1 MEVKYKSITQKFK
14 KAEDLQGL
22 KDLNL
27 TPKEYFQLR
36 DIYELNNF
44 SIYLKSLI
52 KIDLSG
58 NYVSKLIL
66 KKFPNV
72 TIVIAAENMINECN
86 LFLPKLQVLNLSS
99 NLLKTIPNLVQIPEL
114 VNLNLSRNLIESISL
129 EELNPVKKNLQFF
142 DVSFNKI
149 NFSSITNFISF
160 VDGLKFFNI
169 KEFSIQGNEF
179 IDSNEILANSYK
191 TLIVISLK
199 DLVKINGE
207 EKEISNELINENEI
221 KKQMILE
228 QYNLDKNKKAY
239 YEEFSQVY
247 NNDEKIKKIVNLKM
261 TQQESFL
268 LSDKFSLNKYKTLL
282 ANLRILNVSNNLIK
296 EIILGEEDDLN
307 ISFNKNKKEEDE
319 EEEKEKEKE
328 EEEEIEIEENYNFN
342 NLERLI
348 CNNNQI
354 EYCSLIGLEKLMEL
368 NLSFNNLK
376 SIPDLTRINSRIL
389 KNLLLNNNKIEIIN
403 FDNIL
408 VFAQCLNILNLSN
421 NDINLFQIKKINLFL
436 SYLDL
441 FLRENGI
448 SIKVFKNDKA
458 KYEPDLNNILK
469 KHKCYFDLNE
479 LKNYNEKLY
488 DKVIPNF
495 EEFIKLKNL
504 RIDENPFMKDKDIS
518 FLFQNKF
525 AGKKIILNGI
535 DMEKITPQKKILEDE
550 ANSREHSFEI
560 LITEENVS
568 NIKEDNLIDQ
578 YFSDKKFDDDK
589 SEEIIKN
596 ENIEDKFVR
605 LNEILEKLI
614 SFNGENQILY
624 FKFLNEINQ
633 TLLISNFDDLNKEN
647 LLNLYNVF
655 LMNCNELLSL
665 NQNYEPQI
673 LKTLAQLA
681 LKENLGITGSTFKF
695 LKLYVESNEEKK
707 QLVKDIIET
716 IIIANLQL
724 NSKISF
730 DMISKLIEFF
740 KKTNISIDILYK
752 RLILNIVRYIS
763 ANFIFENEIPKLNND
778 KLNYSNPKE
787 FMGDE
792 KENKYI
798 NCLDFVI
805 EYLKN
810 YKNEIEEKK
819 NEKNN
824 KDNNKKNNDNDNDKD
839 NEEKNI
845 NEYDNRSELSEDN
858 DYYVTDE
865 NIIFEKIYF
874 DNISNSENQ
883 KYLRGMNKNKENYFK
898 DLIDSIEILNNQL
911 NAGQSKN
918 THYRIFNNKLLDM
931 ICNEHNLTNINKLPD
946 NLQEKYEYFSYF
958 YLFLNIFKHCYE
970 YLCDS
975 NYFKKLI
982 NDKRKEKVIWIQ
994 FNKYFKVIELLNS
1007 LLDSYDETYYKYNY
1021 ILKFCDIN
1029 SIIKELNLL
1038 VDKVI
1043 LEKNESNH
1051 FEKLILRHIY
1061 GFQLSSID
1069 DDKYIYYEKFC
1080 KKFKENIPYICRLL
1094 GNCICFLDQI
1104 NFCKKLDD
1112 DLMFKFFKALSRDEH
1127 YIIIIS
1133 TCYFMEKILS
1143 YPDFYENEIVFIKLF
1158 QNCYYFKFLL
1168 NYIDENKKQ
1177 FKDIMIKI
1185 FKENENEKM
1194 ESNEIEV
1201 TFENLMNPEVFKF
1214 FLAILDIFLIINK
1227 YNLILNNDFLKKQ
1240 KIIILNELN
1249 PNYYFDVL
1257 SNCLRIIKNDEIRI
1271 KAIECIYY
1279 SDFRYLTVEII
1290 EQILNIINKYLS
1302 ATEGETEYVLML
1314 IYFTL
1319 TNKLILMYQN
1329 KDDVKIN
1336 QILKKISENENNNEE
1351 LNKTNSM
1358 ILRLVKNLRNAVS
1371 YGMKL
1376 LYENTERNP
1385 PEIEELNQKNG
1396 LSLALLSFLTTASK
1410 MPELYKNLFDS
1421 EKNISYNLITKI
1433 LNNDNFF
1440 LNSDYYYPLDI
1451 ERSYLGYYLIILFE
1465 NMEGINFIK
1474 PYTYTFLRI
1483 LMKISDVVC
1492 NCTEFSYESLSR
1504 KPLKE
1509 NISELHEISN
1519 KRINTKIENETRNWY
1534 HFSTNCQNNVKFVKP
1549 KIVKGIKE
1557 DNEFMYKKDY
1567 FEENKKVKD
1576 SVSFEMKLAQNKSVI
1591 TIKTKTS
1598 ENKKSNKNKKNK
1610 TEDNSKNEFLFDYT
1624 FPKSDTKNLIN
1635 EQINYLIYFSNLFD
1649 FLLGKKSIVIDSTIF
1664 TDLKKKF
1671 YLPILYSE
1679 NIYEIFNTYQNFG
1692 NIKTIIGNVRH
1703 YEHEITFSS
1712 PISNI
1717 VINKLKNKNIDSYFK
1732 SSNLISY
1739 DIENLQ
1745 DSLLN
1750 NNNIE
1755 GDMVSYELYGLKK
1768 SAKRYENEE
1777 NVHNPHLRSLI
1788 ISCFLRSVYALLISP
1803 SIKLRN
1809 EFIENLFF
1817 DDKYK
1822 NILLYSGTQRL
1833 YANYNMYIIIEQL
1846 FKTLNIKIILKA
1858 CDYHEDEEIREK
1870 SKKIINLQK
1879 NIFKNQFQNEE
1890 KNLQAELF
1898 LFHTLYITSLYFER
1912 EIIQHKTSGLS
1923 DLLFMLTFERSLYT
1937 FLNFYNQINFY
1948 YIDNFFTNQFIIV
1961 RLMNSHNL
1969 TIIFKA
1975 IQQINNYS
1983 KYTFNTLKEL
1993 KKNYDKLSIRLLYKV
2008 GIGELPLIVNYYNT
2022 QSRKL
2027 TNFLA
2032 KNEIEKL
2039 KILDLL
2045 ALCGFLNDKL
2055 KDLIIYKT
2063 LNLKYERENILNKF
2077 ISDEM
2082 KGKLQKDDNIEIFNT
2097 SYVDKVKE
2105 FNDFQEKKKVE
2116 ENKIDIDINTKTPGV
2131 EINHKDLNLI
2141 EFQLNDFYKNL
2152 NNNKYKNQ
2160 IIKNKFK
2167 TNDIRY
2173 FAIYETFFCTVQN
2186 ILDSNIVPS
2195 ENLNFEHFCAISES
2209 QIIFYPIDDDENIVM
2224 STKEI
2229 NTQDLNQ
2236 STSTN
2241 NTTPSN
2247 ANLTTAGQTPTNAGT
2262 TISPSGDNDDNLSK
2276 TTIGKIFN
2284 KTKNIKLKNF
2294 EINIKDLECIILYDF
2309 PNKIIFESQLG
2320 FKIAILVESSLITTI
2335 IIKALHL
2342 INPDLKVYKSNT
2354 LNNKVLKFETTDKLI
2369 RQTLNER
2376 SLKNVEKDVGVIRR
2390 AQKIV
2395 LDKLSK
2401 NEKNI
2406 FLTNSIEENLY
2417 PNIDNDYYSNE
2428 NSFYCQKQKKILHF
2442 SQFKIYIFT
2451 INDEIEKKIK
2461 KKNDK
2466 TYEPFINYFND
2477 EVEFNKDLYKKIDEI
2492 FYSEIYNI
2500 TNDWINFKLEIEY
2513 YKGKKTFEFA
2523 DKLAL
2528 FLINIHLCNI
2538 DVNVYE
2544 KKLSKNKKNKKMID
2558 PVDNFNEDNDD

>member
-72 TIVIAAENMINECN
+72 TIVLAAENMINECN

-129 EELNPVKKNLQFF
+129 EELNPVKKNLQYF

-207 EKEISNELINENEI
+207 DKEISNDLINEDEI

-247 NNDEKIKKIVNLKM
+247 NNEEKIKKIVNLKM

-268 LSDKFSLNKYKTLL
+268 LSDKFSLNNYKTLL
-282 ANLRILNVSNNLIK
+282 ANLKILNVSNNLIK
-296 EIILGEEDDLN
+296 EIILGEEEDLN
-307 ISFNKNKKEEDE
+307 LHNNINNK
-319 EEEKEKEKE
+319 KE
-328 EEEEIEIEENYNFN
+328 EEEEEEKIKEKVEKIDDEEEELEIEENYNFN

-354 EYCSLIGLEKLMEL
+354 EYCHLIGLEKLIEL

-376 SIPDLTRINSRIL
+376 KIPDLTRINSRNL
-389 KNLLLNNNKIEIIN
+389 KNLLLNNNKIEVIN
-403 FDNIL
+403 FENIL
-408 VFAQCLNILNLSN
+408 VFSQCLTILNLSN
-421 NDINLFQIKKINLFL
+421 NNIHLFQTKKINLFL
-436 SYLDL
+436 QYFEV
-441 FLRENGI
+441 FLNENRL
-448 SIKVFKNDKA
+448 SIKLFKKYKI
-458 KYEPDLNNILK
+458 KYEPDLNNLLK
-469 KHKCYFDLNE
+469 QHKCYFDLND
-479 LKNYNEKLY
+479 LKNYNEKIY
-488 DKVIPNF
+488 EKVIPDF
-495 EEFIKLKNL
+495 DEFTRLKNL
-504 RIDENPFMKDKDIS
+504 RLDENPFMKDKDIS
-518 FLFQNKF
+518 LLIQNKF
-525 AGKKIILNGI
+525 AGKKLFLNGI
-535 DMEKITPQKKILEDE
+535 DMEKISTQEETNNTDK
-550 ANSREHSFEI
+550 SFEN
-560 LITEENVS
+560 LFSDENISVK
-568 NIKEDNLIDQ
+568 KEDNLIDQ
-578 YFSDKKFDDDK
+578 YFYDKKFDDDK

-596 ENIEDKFVR
+596 EKIEDKFIR

-665 NQNYEPQI
+665 NQIYEPQI

-681 LKENLGITGSTFKF
+681 LQENLGITGNTFKF
-695 LKLYVESNEEKK
+695 FKLYVESNEEKK
-707 QLVKDIIET
+707 QLVKDIIEK

-724 NSKISF
+724 NSNISF

-752 RLILNIVRYIS
+752 RLILNIVKYIS
-763 ANFIFENEIPKLNND
+763 TKFIIDNDNVKFNKD
-778 KLNYSNPKE
+778 KLNYSNPKNI
-787 FMGDE
+787 MDDE

-819 NEKNN
+819 NEKIINGNN
-824 KDNNKKNNDNDNDKD
+824 ENKNNYNNDED

-845 NEYDNRSELSEDN
+845 NEYDNKSELSEDN
-858 DYYVTDE
+858 DYFLTDE

-874 DNISNSENQ
+874 DNISNSEDQ
-883 KYLRGMNKNKENYFK
+883 KYLIGINKNKENYFK
-898 DLIDSIEILNNQL
+898 GLIDSIEILNNQL

-918 THYRIFNNKLLDM
+918 TNYKIFNNKLLDM
-931 ICNEHNLTNINKLPD
+931 ICNEHNLTNINKLPL
-946 NLQEKYEYFSYF
+946 NIQEKYEYFSYF

-982 NDKRKEKVIWIQ
+982 NEKRKEKYIMVQ

-1007 LLDSYDETYYKYNY
+1007 LLDSYDESYYKYNY
-1021 ILKFCDIN
+1021 ILRFCDIN

-1043 LEKNESNH
+1043 LEKNETNN
-1051 FEKLILRHIY
+1051 FEKLILKYIF
-1061 GFQLSSID
+1061 GVQINSLD
-1069 DDKYIYYEKFC
+1069 DDRYLFYEKFC
-1080 KKFKENIPYICRLL
+1080 KKFKDKIPYICRLL

-1185 FKENENEKM
+1185 FKENENDKM

-1329 KDDVKIN
+1329 KEDVKIN

-1358 ILRLVKNLRNAVS
+1358 ILRLIKNLRYAVS

-1410 MPELYKNLFDS
+1410 MPELYKNLFDT

-1509 NISELHEISN
+1509 NINELHDISN

-1557 DNEFMYKKDY
+1557 DNEFIYNKDY
-1567 FEENKKVKD
+1567 YEPNKNVKD
-1576 SVSFEMKLAQNKSVI
+1576 SASFELKLAQNKSV
-1591 TIKTKTS
+1591 TIKTKS
-1598 ENKKSNKNKKNK
+1598 SDNKKVTKNKKK
-1610 TEDNSKNEFLFDYT
+1610 KIVDNSKNEFIFDYT

-1635 EQINYLIYFSNLFD
+1635 QQINYLIYFSNLFD

-1664 TDLKKKF
+1664 NDLKKKF

-1679 NIYEIFNTYQNFG
+1679 TIYETFNTYQNFG
-1692 NIKTIIGNVRH
+1692 NIKTIIGNIRH

-1717 VINKLKNKNIDSYFK
+1717 VINKLKDKNIDSYFK

-1768 SAKRYENEE
+1768 NAKRYENEE

-1822 NILLYSGTQRL
+1822 NLLLYSGTQRL

-1858 CDYHEDEEIREK
+1858 CDYHEDEEIKEK

-1879 NIFKNQFQNEE
+1879 NIFKDQFQNEE

-1961 RLMNSHNL
+1961 RLMNSYNL

-2063 LNLKYERENILNKF
+2063 LNLKYERENILNLF
-2077 ISDEM
+2077 ISDKMRE
-2082 KGKLQKDDNIEIFNT
+2082 KLQKDDNIEIFNT
-2097 SYVDKVKE
+2097 SYEDKVKE
-2105 FNDFQEKKKVE
+2105 YNDFQEKKKE
-2116 ENKIDIDINTKTPGV
+2116 ENKIDDIDINTKTPG

-2167 TNDIRY
+2167 INDIRY

-2186 ILDSNIVPS
+2186 ILDSNVVPS
-2195 ENLNFEHFCAISES
+2195 QNLEFEHFCAISES
-2209 QIIFYPIDDDENIVM
+2209 QIIFYPIDDDENIVLN
-2224 STKEI
+2224 TKEI
-2229 NTQDLNQ
+2229 QTQDLNQ
-2236 STSTN
+2236 SSSTSIN
-2241 NTTPSN
+2241 STPSN
-2247 ANLTTAGQTPTNAGT
+2247 ANLTTAGQTPTNGGIT
-2262 TISPSGDNDDNLSK
+2262 TSPSGDSNNNL
-2276 TTIGKIFN
+2276 N
-2284 KTKNIKLKNF
+2284 KTPINNKSKNIKLNNF

-2309 PNKIIFESQLG
+2309 PNKIIFESQLDT
-2320 FKIAILVESSLITTI
+2320 KIAILVESSLITTI

-2342 INPDLKVYKSNT
+2342 IVPDLKVYKSNT
-2354 LNNKVLKFETTDKLI
+2354 LNNKVLKFEATDKII

-2376 SLKNVEKDVGVIRR
+2376 SLKNVEKDVGIIRR

-2417 PNIDNDYYSNE
+2417 PTIDRDYYSNE
-2428 NSFYCQKQKKILHF
+2428 NTFYCHKQKKILHF
-2442 SQFKIYIFT
+2442 SQFKIYIFI
-2451 INDEIEKKIK
+2451 INDEIEKKVK

-2523 DKLAL
+2523 DKFSLYL
-2528 FLINIHLCNI
+2528 LNIHLCNI
-2538 DVNVYE
+2538 DVNGYE
-2544 KKLSKNKKNKKMID
+2544 KKLSKNKKTKKMMD
-2558 PVDNFNEDNDD
+2558 PIENLNEENEI